1 MIAKVCDICGKVET
15 PERRDFHT
23 FTHEW
28 ACFKR
33 VKDFHMEKLE
43 KEHPYKVIGQ
53 PDTYSQ
59 YNEAWQDCMDR
70 VLDIVKRGGVK

>member
-1 MIAKVCDICGKVET
+1 MITKVCDICGKVET

-33 VKDFHMEKLE
+33 VKDFHICSECMTLI
-43 KEHPYKVIGQ
+43 KELRTKQ
-53 PDTYSQ
+53 NSKRM
-59 YNEAWQDCMDR
+59 NED
-70 VLDIVKRGGVK
+70 DIRCRT